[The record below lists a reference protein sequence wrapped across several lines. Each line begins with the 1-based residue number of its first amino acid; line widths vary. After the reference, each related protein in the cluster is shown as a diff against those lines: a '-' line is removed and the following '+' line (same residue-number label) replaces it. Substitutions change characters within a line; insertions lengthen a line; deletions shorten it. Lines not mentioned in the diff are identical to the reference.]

1 MESGQSEKTD
11 GEGGGEGGGE
21 RGRASEL
28 RGLIGAV
35 VGLVLVIVPAI
46 TSFYAGGLI
55 DFSVEA
61 VFVAGALGLPL
72 VLIGFSATREGRAVA
87 SGLQLVLHQLLTA
100 AALVIAVVFAL
111 RDEPAAGILFALA
124 VIALGAPLILMRP
137 RPAP

>member
-1 MESGQSEKTD
+1 MESGQSEETD
-11 GEGGGEGGGE
+11 GEGGGES
-21 RGRASEL
+21 GRASEL

-111 RDEPAAGILFALA
+111 RDEPAAGILFGLA
-124 VIALGAPLILMRP
+124 VIALGAPLIFVRP
-137 RPAP
+137 RPAS